1 MPNSLR
7 RVLFGNPIPTS
18 RMLHERIGAAVGLS
32 VFSADALSSVA
43 YGTEEVLLALVV
55 AGSAGLSMS
64 IYPAAAIAIL
74 ICVVAFSYRQTIMH
88 YPDGGGAYIVAK
100 DNLGVGPGLVAGAA
114 LLIDYVLTVAVSVT
128 SGVAAAVSAFPQ
140 LAPYRVGIAVFM
152 IAFVAFVNLRGTREA
167 GLFFAFPTYLFIV
180 CMLGLIAVGLFHAAT
195 QPYVSLGNDQ
205 WLQAWSLKTPLQG
218 VTFFL
223 LIRAFA
229 SGCAALTGI
238 EAVANG
244 VRAFREPSAANAIK
258 VMTALAAL
266 LFTMFIGVSWLAHYY
281 HVVPDPSLNET
292 IVSQIAKGVFGRG
305 VIYFVIQAA
314 TAMILFLAV
323 NTSFADFPR
332 LSSLI
337 ARDGYLPRQLANL
350 GDRLV
355 FSNGIIILA
364 LAASVLVVIFKGLTH
379 YLIPLY
385 AVGVF
390 LAFTMSQT
398 GMVIRWWR
406 KREPGWH
413 FGIVVNAIGAL
424 TTFVVLLTVLSVKF
438 IHGAWLVAILLPLLV
453 LEFRAI
459 HRHYRGVADRL
470 RLDAI
475 EKLPCRPTTVVV
487 PVAGLHKGVMR
498 ALRFAIGLQTPTV
511 AIHIAIDA
519 EAAEK
524 LKRQWEKLDIDVPL
538 KIIESPYRTLTAPLL
553 EYVDKLLAADPE
565 SFVAVVIPEFVP
577 AHWRHAFLHNQ
588 SALML
593 SFALRTRPN
602 AVLITIRHSL
612 SAPPAPAPTPAGDLS
627 ILPPMPRRE
636 CPSPDVRGTSDSAAK
651 AGTDAP
657 ANEQSK
663 S

>member
-1 MPNSLR
+1 MPYSLKR
-7 RVLFGNPIPTS
+7 LLFGSPIATS

-74 ICVVAFSYRQTIMH
+74 ICIVAFSYRQTILH
-88 YPDGGGAYIVAK
+88 YPGGGGAYIVAK

-128 SGVAAAVSAFPQ
+128 SGVAAVVSAFPQ
-140 LAPYRVGIAVFM
+140 FLPYRIGIAIFM
-152 IAFVAFVNLRGTREA
+152 IGFVAIVNLRGTRES

-180 CMLGLIAVGLFHAAT
+180 CMLGLIAAGIFHSAT
-195 QPYVSLGNDQ
+195 HPNVTLGNEQ
-205 WLQAWSLKTPLQG
+205 WLHEWGLKTPLQG

-258 VMTALAAL
+258 VMTALALL

-281 HVVPDPSLNET
+281 HIVPDPSLNET
-292 IVSQIAKGVFGRG
+292 VVSQIAKGIFGRG
-305 VIYFVIQAA
+305 VIYFIIQAA

-364 LAASVLVVIFKGLTH
+364 ISASILVLIFKGLTH

-398 GMVIRWWR
+398 GMVVRWWR

-424 TTFVVLLTVLSVKF
+424 TTLVVLITVLSVKF
-438 IHGAWLVAILLPLLV
+438 VHGAWMVAILLPLLV
-453 LEFRAI
+453 IEFRAI
-459 HRHYRGVADRL
+459 HRHYAGVADRL
-470 RLDAI
+470 RLEVI
-475 EKLPCRPTTVVV
+475 EKLPCHPTTVVV
-487 PVAGLHKGVMR
+487 PVAGLHKGVIR
-498 ALRFAIGLQTPTV
+498 ALRFAVGLQTPTIALHV
-511 AIHIAIDA
+511 AIDQ

-524 LKRQWEKLDIDVPL
+524 LQRQWAKMDVDVPL
-538 KIIESPYRTLTAPLL
+538 KMIESPYRSLTAPLL
-553 EYVDKLLAADPE
+553 EYVDGLLATDPE
-565 SFVAVVIPEFVP
+565 GFVAVVIPEFVP

-612 SAPPAPAPTPAGDLS
+612 AQAPQPPPDVTPQPLPETPAVCVLEEAKEAPNS
-627 ILPPMPRRE
+627 
-636 CPSPDVRGTSDSAAK
+636 SPKTGETTS
-651 AGTDAP
+651 GG
-657 ANEQSK
+657 ER
-663 S
+663 